1 MAKKNNNNVDV
12 EDLKKKILPIIRI
25 AILGPKGVGKTSI
38 VN

>member
-1 MAKKNNNNVDV
+1 MAKKNNDVDV
-12 EDLKKKILPIIRI
+12 EALRKKILPIIRI